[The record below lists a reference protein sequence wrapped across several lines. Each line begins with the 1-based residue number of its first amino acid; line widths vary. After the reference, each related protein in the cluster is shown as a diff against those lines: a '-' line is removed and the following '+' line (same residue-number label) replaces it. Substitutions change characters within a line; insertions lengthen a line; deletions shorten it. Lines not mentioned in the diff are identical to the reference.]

1 MLQWKFYD
9 KLAHTHLSPLDTLT
23 AAATTHV
30 HKAKVMYYY
39 ETLNSV
45 DYKGSMTSL
54 QSCQSGFSSISRH
67 STSGVSSGMSSS
79 HSEKLPRSLV
89 SVMDHN
95 NGSGKKWRKPK
106 HNKHVNFWWC
116 KWLITEYATIT
127 YSAQDLNSPFKISIL
142 MNFQTFIKVKI
153 LPKFSF
159 AEDCLKFE
167 TLYKQENY
175 FYKNEPSA
183 KIWLYYFP
191 MMMLLKH
198 TTKQEL

>member
-127 YSAQDLNSPFKISIL
+127 YSAQDLNSPFRTSIL
-142 MNFQTFIKVKI
+142 MNFQSFIKVKI

>member
-116 KWLITEYATIT
+116 KWLITEYATVT
-127 YSAQDLNSPFKISIL
+127 YSAQDLKQSFQNFNFDEFPIFYQSQNSPKI
-142 MNFQTFIKVKI
+142 
-153 LPKFSF
+153 
-159 AEDCLKFE
+159 
-167 TLYKQENY
+167 
-175 FYKNEPSA
+175 
-183 KIWLYYFP
+183 
-191 MMMLLKH
+191 
-198 TTKQEL
+198 

>member
-116 KWLITEYATIT
+116 KWLITEYATTT
-127 YSAQDLNSPFKISIL
+127 YSAQDLNSPFKTSIL

-175 FYKNEPSA
+175 YYKNEPSA

>member
-45 DYKGSMTSL
+45 DYRGSMTSL

-127 YSAQDLNSPFKISIL
+127 YSAQDLNSPFKTSIL

-159 AEDCLKFE
+159 FRGLSEIWDPLQTRK
-167 TLYKQENY
+167 LLLQ
-175 FYKNEPSA
+175 KNEPSA

-198 TTKQEL
+198 TKQEL

>member
-95 NGSGKKWRKPK
+95 NGNGSGKKWRKPK

-127 YSAQDLNSPFKISIL
+127 YSAQNQKSPFKVLIL
-142 MNFQTFIKVKI
+142 MNFIKVIQI
-153 LPKFSF
+153 LDESSEKLSNILILQRTVQIWDPVQKRKPLQTRTF
-159 AEDCLKFE
+159 CKNM
-167 TLYKQENY
+167 TLLIIFQWWC
-175 FYKNEPSA
+175 F
-183 KIWLYYFP
+183 
-191 MMMLLKH
+191 
-198 TTKQEL
+198 